1 MRSELSSRW
10 LDINKDNTKPSPEL
24 TRLDE
29 AKNVFKG
36 FVNGVVAQ
44 NLPTH
49 MGY

>member
-1 MRSELSSRW
+1 MCSELSSPW
-10 LDINKDNTKPSPEL
+10 LDINKDNTKPSTEL

-36 FVNGVVAQ
+36 FVNRVVAQ

-49 MGY
+49 LGC